1 MNLLRSRKFWAFA
14 AALWLAVVAVLAVR
28 VYPLEYSSLRARYKL
43 WTQGVRTIDA
53 QGMHGDH
60 QASECAPGGKE
71 DCACVVLLHGLGDSA
86 STWSRLY
93 AGPPGGWKTR
103 TQLLAWDLPGFGRSE
118 KLADPIGYR
127 ARLLAKRVLEA
138 TRPLC
143 SRATVV
149 GNSFGGW
156 VAAWIALE
164 DPEFAQRLVLIGPAG
179 FKLPEKQ
186 TLSEQTSVESLKDFQ
201 KRAYH
206 KPRELPDYVWEAA
219 ARRARE
225 GASGSVSRAQTEED
239 VLATRLKALRVPTV
253 VVLGMSDR
261 VIDPAH
267 VRGIAALIPG
277 AILREVPECGHLP
290 QKECPAAVFQAI
302 QEVAALGT
310 F

>member
-1 MNLLRSRKFWAFA
+1 MNLRSWKFWAFSSV
-14 AALWLAVVAVLAVR
+14 LWLAVVGVLAVR
-28 VYPLEYSSLRARYKL
+28 VYPLEVSGLRARYKL
-43 WTQGVRTIDA
+43 WSQGVRAIEA
-53 QGMHGDH
+53 QGMKGERQAGD
-60 QASECAPGGKE
+60 CAPGGRE
-71 DCACVVLLHGLGDSA
+71 ECACVLLLHGLGDSA

-93 AGPPGGWKTR
+93 AGPKGGWNSR

-118 KLADPIGYR
+118 KLADASGYR
-127 ARLLAKRVLEA
+127 ARNLAKRVLEA
-138 TRPLC
+138 TRPFC

-179 FKLPEKQ
+179 FKLPSSQ

-206 KPRELPDYVWEAA
+206 KPRDLPDYVWEAA
-219 ARRARE
+219 AARARD
-225 GASGSVSRAQTEED
+225 GASGAVSRAQTEED

-253 VVLGMSDR
+253 VVLGKSDR
-261 VIDPAH
+261 VIDPSH

-290 QKECPAAVFQAI
+290 QKECPDAVFQAI